1 MKVSSILLS
10 ALLAAILVLGP
21 GDVTDQIPP
30 PSIREGG
37 SRNLSLM
44 PPEPPSAHVEP
55 GDRAPDFSF
64 QGEDNRWRRLHDLL
78 LQGPV
83 VLVFGADPG
92 ALAMIEGERDAILRL
107 GVVPVALM
115 DVRTGF
121 ARATSRRLGL
131 RYLVIPDSR
140 RVIAAQFNA
149 VDAGGQKT
157 LPAWFVLDRGGRV
170 RAVKRGA
177 APRPGFSSGIA
188 SALGLP
194 DREAGV
200 PAETR
205 R

>member
-10 ALLAAILVLGP
+10 ALLAAILFLGS
-21 GDVTDQIPP
+21 GDVTDPIPP
-30 PSIREGG
+30 PSIRE
-37 SRNLSLM
+37 SRNLHLS
-44 PPEPPSAHVEP
+44 PPEPPSAEVEP

-78 LQGPV
+78 IQGPV
-83 VLVFGADPG
+83 VLVFAADPE
-92 ALAMIEGERDAILRL
+92 ALAVIERERDAILRL
-107 GVVPVALM
+107 GVVPVAIM
-115 DVRTGF
+115 DARPGV
-121 ARATSRRLGL
+121 ARATARHLGL

-149 VDAGGQKT
+149 VDAGGQKIA
-157 LPAWFVLDRGGRV
+157 PAWFVVDRGGRV

-177 APRPGFSSGIA
+177 MPKPGFSSRVA

-194 DREAGV
+194 DPEAGR